1 MKKSLIYL
9 YSIAIA
15 LFGVV
20 MQSCVD
26 ETISPTPPEANDG
39 IDPNTPED
47 ILKGFSLTFN
57 MELGEMGS
65 VGPNSRSSVP
75 TTNAYLRE
83 IENFIDLERLR
94 ILFFVCVPDAEVGS
108 NEEIEKNPNSFP
120 KDNFKRN
127 HTKDYFLFESKS
139 RFVTPLTNNES
150 TSARWQV
157 TAPVFTYG
165 NNDEYDWE
173 AIRYALTHYN
183 FKIAIL
189 VNRPNEVD
197 FGDFDGKFG
206 KQVVFY
212 TDRGPNWSVEHTW
225 IDPSFRDKE
234 KYKDYTDDYW
244 KYRPTI
250 NDLHHCQWDAVYSSK
265 NNDKHVYDFIMANP
279 YEANKTGLLTQ
290 PVDNAADDDPAKM
303 WDYRNLMGALSYWTE
318 QRKYD
323 LTYPVSGKMENYYIL
338 PNASKGIPM
347 YGVQKFIALGDAWVE
362 GTPFNVSNHTNYNGD
377 NVHLLRS
384 LAKLELKIPK
394 KMQIRENG
402 EVKTVDIKVI
412 NPYLRYSNVMARC
425 EPLDVETPTEVIWAS
440 NEILCESNDIFKYGP
455 IVNKENKT
463 GENETI
469 YDPTIYQQWV
479 AWFYGAW
486 KHWWHFNA
494 NPTEIANELKYKYGG
509 DVPYKETK
517 SNFGQAV
524 YGLADPEYFSSHN
537 SGLKSPH
544 IFNPVIQRNGYAHI
558 DDCEIYDSE
567 YWHYVVYTGERN
579 VTDPSNLLNYA
590 PGKAE
595 VAYFSFNVV
604 CPELGLTSLMTSDE
618 IENAV
623 NGSDVEA
630 RFRTEGDKDYI
641 FSKEFKAEYDKANKD
656 AIDVGKE
663 FCIAITDYK
672 ENKYFYSDATYKTP
686 TTKPIL
692 DDPRYLAK
700 GKTSYFQQQMR
711 KYSTKMV
718 DVDKASTKKE
728 EDRAWNWP
736 LLRNHLYSF
745 TVTKFGNAND
755 EGGISV
761 QVVSSEDR
769 TSPDIIFE

>member
-1 MKKSLIYL
+1 MKNYIIYL
-9 YSIAIA
+9 YFIGIT
-15 LFGVV
+15 LLGIVLP
-20 MQSCVD
+20 SCVD
-26 ETISPTPPEANDG
+26 DKISPTPPEINDE
-39 IDPNTPED
+39 IDPNLPEE
-47 ILKGFSLTFN
+47 IRNGFSVSFN

-65 VGPNSRSSVP
+65 LGSNSRASAS

-94 ILFFVCVPDAEVGS
+94 ILFFVCVPDAGVGS
-108 NEEIEKNPNSFP
+108 NEEMEKNPNSFP

-189 VNRPNEVD
+189 VNRPSEVD
-197 FGDFDGKFG
+197 FGDFDNKFG
-206 KQVVFY
+206 KPVVFY

-225 IDPSFRDKE
+225 IDPSFRNQE
-234 KYKDYTDDYW
+234 KYQGFSEDYW

-265 NNDKHVYDFIMANP
+265 NNTKHVYDFIMANP
-279 YEANKTGLLTQ
+279 YETDKVTNKDKNDLINKLTK
-290 PVDNAADDDPAKM
+290 PEDNAPEGSEIKKF
-303 WDYRNLMGALSYWTE
+303 DYRNLMGALSYWTE
-318 QRKYD
+318 KRVF
-323 LTYPVSGKMENYYIL
+323 LETGEEENYYIL

-347 YGVQKFIALGDAWVE
+347 YGVQKFIALGDAWIE

-377 NVHLLRS
+377 NIHLLRS

-402 EVKTVDIKVI
+402 EVTTVDIIVK

-425 EPLDVETPTEVIWAS
+425 EPLDVETPTEVIWSA
-440 NEILCESNDIFKYGP
+440 NENLCESNDIFKYGP
-455 IVNKENKT
+455 IINSSNTNKT
-463 GENETI
+463 PKT
-469 YDPTIYQQWV
+469 DPYTYQEWV

-494 NPTEIANELKYKYGG
+494 DREEMEKERDYKYKGVELYG
-509 DVPYKETK
+509 
-517 SNFGQAV
+517 NIQ
-524 YGLADPEYFSSHN
+524 
-537 SGLKSPH
+537 GLKDPGFFTAEHTKGLESPH
-544 IFNPVIQRNGYAHI
+544 IFNPVIQRNQYAHL
-558 DDCEIYDSE
+558 DDCLIEDSE
-567 YWHYVVYTGERN
+567 YWHYIVYTGERN
-579 VTDPSNLLNYA
+579 INDPSDLLNHDNS
-590 PGKAE
+590 KAE

-604 CPELGLTSLMTSDE
+604 CPKLGLTSLMTEEEINNAINGLSSSTKKDAFTTQVKEKYLKTEDE
-618 IENAV
+618 
-623 NGSDVEA
+623 S
-630 RFRTEGDKDYI
+630 
-641 FSKEFKAEYDKANKD
+641 ANKEKD
-656 AIDVGKE
+656 MGKE
-663 FCIAITDYK
+663 LCIPITNYK
-672 ENKYFYSDATYKTP
+672 ENVELKRTINNIQNYYKIP
-686 TTKPIL
+686 NPQPIL
-692 DDPRYLAK
+692 DYWKYLNDNGTNSFFQ
-700 GKTSYFQQQMR
+700 GKMRTYAENMVLNTSE
-711 KYSTKMV
+711 KS
-718 DVDKASTKKE
+718 
-728 EDRAWNWP
+728 WNWP

-761 QVVSSEDR
+761 QVVTSEDR
-769 TSPDIIFE
+769 IAPDLIYQ